1 MNSGDVSA
9 LDSRLNDLE
18 NRFNNHLID
27 YENFNNEVINMLKSL
42 QEQLNDKVDYNRL
55 AELERMLMEKIN
67 DLNR

>member
-27 YENFNNEVINMLKSL
+27 YENFKNEVINMLKSL